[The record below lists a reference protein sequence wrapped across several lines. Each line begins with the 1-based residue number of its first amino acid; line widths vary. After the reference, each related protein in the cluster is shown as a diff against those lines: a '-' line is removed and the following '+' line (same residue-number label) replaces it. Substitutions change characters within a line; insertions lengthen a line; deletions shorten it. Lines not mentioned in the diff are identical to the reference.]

1 MTNRCKKNIFIYT
14 AVLIVGTSQ
23 MTFSNSNELIMLD
36 DFDPSPKVEWNFVAD
51 SVMGGVS
58 SGEVLLGS
66 DGSETFASMI
76 GNVSTENN
84 GGFIQ
89 FRSNLD
95 ERLDKEVKGVY
106 LKVKGNGEK
115 YYIHLRTRGTM
126 LPWQYYQSAFLTQNG
141 WAEIFLPLD
150 SFMPSGS
157 WLSKGVNPTSI
168 RSIGV
173 VAYGRDHVADI
184 QVTEIGFY
192 L

>member
-14 AVLIVGTSQ
+14 AALIAGMLQ
-23 MTFSNSNELIMLD
+23 MTISNSNELIMLD

-51 SVMGGVS
+51 SVMGGIS
-58 SGEVLLGS
+58 SGEVRLGN

-126 LPWQYYQSAFLTQNG
+126 LPWQYYQSAFSTQNG
-141 WAEIFLPLD
+141 WTEILLPLD

-157 WLSKGVNPTSI
+157 WLTKGVNPTSI

-173 VAYGRDHVADI
+173 VAYGRDHIADI